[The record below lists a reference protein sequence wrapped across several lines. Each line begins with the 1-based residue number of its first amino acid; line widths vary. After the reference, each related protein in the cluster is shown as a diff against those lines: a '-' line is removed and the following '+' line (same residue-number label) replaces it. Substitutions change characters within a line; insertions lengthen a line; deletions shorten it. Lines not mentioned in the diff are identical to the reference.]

1 MDDRRRRGGRW
12 REGRPEDRRGRE
24 SGRPRGRPGP
34 VDRPVGEGPPRGPG
48 RAYEGRGRGERPRD
62 RPGVGR
68 PERRRHE
75 GRAPDRGRPG
85 ARPRPF
91 APPPEERPARAMLA
105 RGLAGDVGLD
115 GLLRVA
121 LEPIDLH
128 LAEVL
133 QGGRGAEVMHPRGAR
148 VGRVREVVGTLQH
161 PVAIVELDA
170 DARKAAMELRGREL
184 YIF

>member
-1 MDDRRRRGGRW
+1 
-12 REGRPEDRRGRE
+12 
-24 SGRPRGRPGP
+24 
-34 VDRPVGEGPPRGPG
+34 
-48 RAYEGRGRGERPRD
+48 
-62 RPGVGR
+62 
-68 PERRRHE
+68 
-75 GRAPDRGRPG
+75 
-85 ARPRPF
+85 
-91 APPPEERPARAMLA
+91 MLA

-115 GLLRVA
+115 GLLRIS

-133 QGGRGAEVMHPRGAR
+133 QGGRGAEVMHPRGSR

-184 YIF
+184 FIF

>member
-1 MDDRRRRGGRW
+1 MGRGPRREAVRPYERRGG
-12 REGRPEDRRGRE
+12 D
-24 SGRPRGRPGP
+24 
-34 VDRPVGEGPPRGPG
+34 
-48 RAYEGRGRGERPRD
+48 ERPRD
-62 RPGVGR
+62 RPMGGDTG
-68 PERRRHE
+68 RRRHE
-75 GRAPDRGRPG
+75 SYAPERGRPTG
-85 ARPRPF
+85 RPRPS
-91 APPPEERPARAMLA
+91 PPQPQERPAKAMLA

-128 LAEVL
+128 LAETL

-161 PVAIVELDA
+161 PVAIVELDG